1 MSFFIRI
8 FTNKSM
14 PKEMSIEEMTENIKR
29 NLQSVP
35 TTTTKTISDNLKNV
49 ATWGQNKGIEELE
62 K

>member
-8 FTNKSM
+8 FTNKSI
-14 PKEMSIEEMTENIKR
+14 PKEMSIEEMAENVKR

-49 ATWGQNKGIEELE
+49 ATWGEN
-62 K
+62 